1 MPETLRFFLDPADFY
16 SMLKEKNID
25 FYTGVPDSL
34 LKDFC
39 AYITDTAPKDRHVI
53 AANEGAAV
61 GLATGYYLATNK
73 FPVVCRQSAFDRRST
88 FNSIGARVSELIL
101 FSLCLIRAVVCRCTC
116 RTVVSETPSI
126 LCYLCVIL
134 RFIPFR
140 CCC

>member
-1 MPETLRFFLDPADFY
+1 MSETLRYFLDPADLY
-16 SMLKEKNID
+16 SILKEKGID

-73 FPVVCRQSAFDRRST
+73 FPVVRWQWQRQLAMQL
-88 FNSIGARVSELIL
+88 ARLG
-101 FSLCLIRAVVCRCTC
+101 FS
-116 RTVVSETPSI
+116 
-126 LCYLCVIL
+126 
-134 RFIPFR
+134 
-140 CCC
+140 